1 MEEQKFSRRI
11 IVFYLQLTAAVVS
24 LLIGIFN
31 LTKESAPLV
40 RKMQESHQQAVEIR
54 RQEDLV
60 KKANE
65 IAGMSIPWKYRGND
79 GAWRYYSDEEGR
91 YWCRVNIQGVQEYS
105 ERPDHVASSNMMVR
119 R

>member
-1 MEEQKFSRRI
+1 M
-11 IVFYLQLTAAVVS
+11 FYLQLTAAVVS

-40 RKMQESHQQAVEIR
+40 RKMQENHHHAAEIR
-54 RQEDLV
+54 RQEEVV

-65 IAGMSIPWKYRGND
+65 IAGMNIPWQYRGHD
-79 GAWRYYSDEEGR
+79 ASWRYYSDGEGR